1 MDYHFSKKIKTSFSS
16 AIEKVTLAL
25 KNEGFGIITTI
36 DMKETLKNKLDV
48 NFRDYTILGACNP
61 SFAYQALQTD
71 DKTGVLLPCNV
82 TVQAHDNGEVEV
94 SVVNPEDMMKSTD
107 NLKLKEFAAEVKKSM
122 LKVLDSI

>member
-1 MDYHFSKKIKTSFSS
+1 MEFHFSKKIKSSFTS

-25 KNEGFGIITTI
+25 KNEGFCIITTI
-36 DMKETLKNKLDV
+36 DMRETLRKKLDV
-48 NFRDYTILGACNP
+48 DFRDYTILGACNP
-61 SFAYQALQTD
+61 AFAYQALQAD

-82 TVQAHDNGEVEV
+82 TVQSRENGEVEV

-107 NLKLKEFAAEVKKSM
+107 NLKLKGFATEVKKSM